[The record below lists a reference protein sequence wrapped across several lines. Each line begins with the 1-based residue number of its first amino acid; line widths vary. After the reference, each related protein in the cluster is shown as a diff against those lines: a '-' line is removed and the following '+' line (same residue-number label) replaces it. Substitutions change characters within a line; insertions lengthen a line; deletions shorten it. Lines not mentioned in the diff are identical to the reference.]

1 MDTPTFGRFVFD
13 WLLEGSDVTEGAEEE
28 DDLVLLVPDW
38 SNLHQEP
45 DRRPCVEDTSHQSG
59 DQRNASW
66 VKTSRSDA
74 GLERCE
80 IENLKEE
87 K

>member
-1 MDTPTFGRFVFD
+1 MDTPTFGRFVFN

-38 SNLHQEP
+38 SNLHKEP

-59 DQRNASW
+59 DQRN
-66 VKTSRSDA
+66 DA
-74 GLERCE
+74 GLEGCE
-80 IENLKEE
+80 IETLKEE